1 MVSNNKYNLTGK
13 TLPEGV
19 RHPETFTM
27 NEFIEREQA
36 AKPKGKKWLFNLL
49 IVLVL
54 LRELVMLP
62 YYIAVGIYKWVRKL
76 TTKVQ

>member
-1 MVSNNKYNLTGK
+1 MASNNNYNLTGK

-19 RHPETFTM
+19 EHTETFTV

-36 AKPKGKKWLFNLL
+36 TEPKGKKWLFNLL

-54 LRELVMLP
+54 LRELIMLP
-62 YYIAVGIYKWVRKL
+62 YYIVVGIYKWVRKL
-76 TTKVQ
+76 TTKG